1 MLWHGIGDYCEAVSL
16 EERDFLFNFNDNLYN
31 MNDNRYRQQTATLD
45 RMYWNQRWTNQQT
58 GWDIGFTS
66 PALMDY
72 FQKMTDKSARIL
84 IPGCGNAYEAEALL
98 QLGFE
103 NITLV
108 DIAEELVEQLHEKF
122 KDQKGIRVLCMDFF
136 ELEETFDYIVE
147 QTFFCALDPTQ
158 REAYAKKMTDLLSDE
173 GELFGL
179 LFNRIFTQ
187 EGPPYGGEY
196 GEYMSLFS
204 SYFKNVEMEI
214 CDKSIGPRAGTELF
228 FNCKNK
234 I

>member
-1 MLWHGIGDYCEAVSL
+1 
-16 EERDFLFNFNDNLYN
+16 

-45 RMYWNQRWTNQQT
+45 KMYWNQRWTTQQT

-72 FQKMTDKSARIL
+72 FQQLENKDARIL

-98 QLGFE
+98 QLGFT

-108 DIAEELVEQLHEKF
+108 DIAEDLVANLQQKF
-122 KDQKGIRVLCMDFF
+122 ADQPQIRVLAVDFF
-136 ELEETFDYIVE
+136 ELEEQFDYIVE
-147 QTFFCALDPTQ
+147 QTFFCAIDPKQ
-158 REAYAKKMTDLLSDE
+158 REEYVSKMAELLSED

-187 EGPPYGGEY
+187 EGPPYGGDYAEY
-196 GEYMSLFS
+196 ISLFRAK
-204 SYFKNVEMEI
+204 FKNVQMEI

-228 FNCKNK
+228 FSCKNK